1 MLHSQQQE
9 QEHLWGEPFSS
20 THAFPKILIIYP
32 DHLITG
38 KTAVKH
44 HGEGTHTAEGSCD
57 HLNSFPGSFST
68 ETMWEHLDTLFL
80 KTNFFIKCTNHLT
93 SALVWHK

>member
-1 MLHSQQQE
+1 MLHSQQ

-38 KTAVKH
+38 KTAVKYH
-44 HGEGTHTAEGSCD
+44 DEGTHTAEGSCN
-57 HLNSFPGSFST
+57 HPNSFPGLIFYWFT
-68 ETMWEHLDTLFL
+68 KTMFL
-80 KTNFFIKCTNHLT
+80 TKYIKKNARMKEYPVSVTYVG
-93 SALVWHK
+93 AF